1 MESNLLAATA
11 LVFGTLAIYAQFDI
25 SRFSP
30 TARTAYVTR
39 GLLALTGCGMGMV
52 SGSLFP
58 HDPGQALLASISGF
72 GVVHVPAACILL
84 LKRAQHS
91 RR

>member
-1 MESNLLAATA
+1 MSVGASRAGARSSPMESNFLAATA
-11 LVFGTLAIYAQFDI
+11 LAF
-25 SRFSP
+25 
-30 TARTAYVTR
+30 
-39 GLLALTGCGMGMV
+39 TGCGLAMV

-58 HDPGQALLASISGF
+58 HDPEQALLASISSF

-91 RR
+91 GR